1 MASHPQT
8 AENAAIDLWVQMATQ
23 IISIIGVGGFNSL
36 YARSL
41 FLNQSSFPGLAASV
55 SPLQT
60 DQRFAELKK
69 HFEGQSPAKIIEAN
83 NRLLCTFTDI
93 LAGLI
98 GEALTSSILSSAWSD
113 KTLLQGT
120 GDRSSNE

>member
-8 AENAAIDLWVQMATQ
+8 AENAAIVLWVQMATQ

-41 FLNQSSFPGLAASV
+41 FLNQSSFPGLAANV
-55 SPLQT
+55 SPLQN

-69 HFEGQSPAKIIEAN
+69 HFEGQSSAKIVETN
-83 NRLLCTFTDI
+83 TRLLCTFTDI
-93 LAGLI
+93 LATLI
-98 GEALTSSILSSAWSD
+98 GEALTSSILRSAWSD
-113 KTLLQGT
+113 EALLQGT
-120 GDRSSNE
+120 GDQEFK